1 MPPASMSASAPSRR
15 APSPAIVRRATA
27 GRRGAG
33 EAVIAL
39 PNGVRVLVL
48 PMPELETAAVSVYVR
63 AGSVHETPERG
74 GISHVVEHMAFK
86 GTATRDARAIN
97 LDAEQL
103 GADVNAHT
111 DRDHTAFHMRGLG
124 RHAPDFVRMLGD
136 IVRESVFPDD
146 ELERERGVLLAE
158 YAEDEDD
165 PVAGAYRLFDALC
178 WGAHPAARPVIGS
191 RRTLRRLRRADL
203 VEHVRALYTGSNV
216 VVGIAGG
223 VDTAAVT
230 AAAAQAFGPMPPG
243 RPNAVPAPAWLGGL
257 KRRAHEG
264 SSQSHAVL
272 GFPAP
277 GLRAQDPAASV
288 AAALFGEGMS
298 SPLLLELRERRG
310 LAYHASCNADALER
324 WGQFVIELSTAP
336 EALDEALSVTAR
348 LLRAHARRIDRD
360 ELERARRQVIV
371 RELRA
376 LERPELRLEHAAL
389 ELLAT
394 GRLRPHDELRA
405 RIEALG
411 ARPVQAAFERMLARE
426 PALAI
431 SGSYPRAAGRDFARL
446 LR

>member
-1 MPPASMSASAPSRR
+1 MSASAPPRR
-15 APSPAIVRRATA
+15 PTSPAAVRAATP

-33 EAVIAL
+33 DAVLVL

-48 PMPELETAAVSVYVR
+48 PMPDLETAAVSVYVR
-63 AGSVHETPERG
+63 AGSVHEAPERN

-86 GTATRDARAIN
+86 GTATRDARTIN
-97 LDAEQL
+97 LDAERL

-124 RHAPDFVRMLGD
+124 HHAPDFVHMLGN
-136 IVRESVFPDD
+136 IVRESAFPGL

-165 PVAGAYRLFDALC
+165 PVASAYRMFDALC
-178 WGAHPAARPVIGS
+178 YGAHPAARPVIGS
-191 RRTLRRLRRADL
+191 RGTLRRLRRTDL

-223 VDTAAVT
+223 VEVAAVT
-230 AAAAQAFGPMPPG
+230 AAAAQAFGPMSPG
-243 RPNAVPAPAWLGGL
+243 RPNTVPAPAWIGGL

-277 GLRAQDPAASV
+277 GLRAHDPAVGV

-310 LAYHASCNADALER
+310 LAYHASCGADAIEF

-360 ELERARRQVIV
+360 ELDRARSQVIV

-405 RIEALG
+405 GLEAVG
-411 ARPVQAAFERMLARE
+411 ARPVQAVFERMLALE

-431 SGSYPRAAGRDFARL
+431 SGSYPRAAGRNFAAL